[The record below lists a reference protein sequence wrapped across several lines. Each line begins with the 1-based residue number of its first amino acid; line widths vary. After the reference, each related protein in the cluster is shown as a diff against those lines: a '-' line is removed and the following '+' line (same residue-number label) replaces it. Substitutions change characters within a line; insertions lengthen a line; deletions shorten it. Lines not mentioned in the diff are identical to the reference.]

1 MIPLRGV
8 VLDGSAMQMAVVD
21 EMRRASR
28 GHSGWENLAHGMGWA
43 LGLLGPVRWDI
54 SSEKASKMLGDED
67 IEPPLL
73 RKSIFLCAKIKWNM
87 FDIFPYHFIP
97 FSLCVTSFL
106 SPYLVVLPLF

>member
-43 LGLLGPVRWDI
+43 LGLLGPVCWDI
-54 SSEKASKMLGDED
+54 SS
-67 IEPPLL
+67 LL
-73 RKSIFLCAKIKWNM
+73 PAVNGVERVAHSRRALCQLNGKWQNW
-87 FDIFPYHFIP
+87 
-97 FSLCVTSFL
+97 SSQ
-106 SPYLVVLPLF
+106 LPGVC